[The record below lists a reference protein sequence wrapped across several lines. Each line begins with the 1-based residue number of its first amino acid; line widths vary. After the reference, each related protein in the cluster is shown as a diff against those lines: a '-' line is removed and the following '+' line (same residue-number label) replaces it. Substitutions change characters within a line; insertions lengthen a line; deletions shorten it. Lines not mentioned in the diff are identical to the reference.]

1 MNKRAKVLTIV
12 LILIMI
18 SLIIKMSFDG
28 KSEFVFDGYG
38 VKVNKISD
46 ESIDKILDHTSKDKF
61 EEGYYQFQEPS
72 TIETSISK
80 EKMTRILN
88 LIDIEKDYNATI
100 IRGYEIDEFITIR
113 YHIPNVENNSIEDII
128 NMYEEILINSGYTQ
142 ENDFYIKDNIEIN
155 FQNKWDCIILILKG
169 L

>member
-1 MNKRAKVLTIV
+1 MNKRVKVLTIV
-12 LILIMI
+12 LILILI

-72 TIETSISK
+72 TIENSISK
-80 EKMTRILN
+80 EKMTKIQN
-88 LIDIEKDYNATI
+88 LIDVEKDYNATI
-100 IRGYEIDEFITIR
+100 IRGYEIDDFITIR
-113 YHIPNVENNSIEDII
+113 YHISNLENNSIEEII
-128 NMYEEILINSGYTQ
+128 NMYEESLINSGYTQ
-142 ENDFYIKDNIEIN
+142 KNDFYIKDNIEIN
-155 FQNKWDCIILILKG
+155 FQNKWDCIILIVKG

>member
-1 MNKRAKVLTIV
+1 MNKRVKVLTIV
-12 LILIMI
+12 LILILI

-72 TIETSISK
+72 TIENSIPK
-80 EKMTRILN
+80 EKMTKIQN

-100 IRGYEIDEFITIR
+100 IRGYEIDDFITIR
-113 YHIPNVENNSIEDII
+113 YHISNLENNSIEEII
-128 NMYEEILINSGYTQ
+128 NMYEESLINSGYTQ
-142 ENDFYIKDNIEIN
+142 KNDFYIKDNIKIN
-155 FQNKWDCIILILKG
+155 FQNKWDCIILIVKG